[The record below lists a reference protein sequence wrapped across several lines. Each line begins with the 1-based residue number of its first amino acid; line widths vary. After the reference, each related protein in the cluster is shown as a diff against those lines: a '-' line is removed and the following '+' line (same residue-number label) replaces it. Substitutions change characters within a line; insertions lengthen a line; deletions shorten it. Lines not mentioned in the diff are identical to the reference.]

1 MDEFYTKLG
10 IDIED
15 EEMVKKFKTRIQGH
29 WYEIQR
35 KLNKSTAKKPSTVSE
50 ILRSSVTRT
59 TKTRR
64 RILSSK
70 KTPTS
75 SGNVKRQQRT
85 IASPQATT
93 AADNTTPKSILQRK
107 TARR

>member
-10 IDIED
+10 IEIKD
-15 EEMVKKFKTRIQGH
+15 EEMVKKFKTRIQSA
-29 WYEIQR
+29 WYEKQR

-50 ILRSSVTRT
+50 ILRRSVTKT
-59 TKTRR
+59 TKTRK

-85 IASPQATT
+85 VASPQATT
-93 AADNTTPKSILQRK
+93 AADSTTPKSIFQKK